1 MQQLLAGDDPRA
13 AEAIDLYCFTLV
25 NQAGAMVAVLE
36 GDDSERTANA
46 AGQSRISTAGS
57 RVPVR
62 VIPTDEEPVIAR
74 HSVRLLDLVCG

>member
-13 AEAIDLYCFTLV
+13 AEAFDLYGFTLV
-25 NQAGAMVAVLE
+25 NQTGAMVAVLE
-36 GDDSERTANA
+36 GDDAERTANA

-62 VIPTDEEPVIAR
+62 VIPTDEEPAIAR
-74 HSVRLLDLVCG
+74 HSLRLLDLVCG